1 MDSSEM
7 KKAAFRQLF
16 EGIRRQVVCL
26 SPLQLQRYKRFS
38 EMQEEMT
45 VSGLPRIVSL
55 NKTLCLHSD

>member
-26 SPLQLQRYKRFS
+26 SPLQLQKYKLFS
-38 EMQEEMT
+38 EMQGKIAGEPW
-45 VSGLPRIVSL
+45 VSFSRV
-55 NKTLCLHSD
+55 TLSALLHI

>member
-1 MDSSEM
+1 M

-38 EMQEEMT
+38 EMQVKIAGEPW
-45 VSGLPRIVSL
+45 VSFSMV
-55 NKTLCLHSD
+55 TLSALLHI